1 MSDLRKTSQLV
12 HSAVRRLQGA
22 RSETAK
28 KKARLEALEE
38 RPSRQATEDSGMS
51 EPCIV
56 VKGIQ
61 FVHPNIR
68 RSEENW
74 ARRRGT
80 VGAS

>member
-1 MSDLRKTSQLV
+1 
-12 HSAVRRLQGA
+12 
-22 RSETAK
+22 
-28 KKARLEALEE
+28 
-38 RPSRQATEDSGMS
+38 MS